1 MADAA
6 IFGLTQE
13 TVMTAA
19 ARLAVQKTAA
29 STRATS
35 ATFALLGGLEVK
47 TSSPTTGNVSP
58 AAGEFHWLDVSGM
71 TANRAFILPVA
82 ASIQTGE
89 RIGVGLSVGDAGFE
103 FELKSGAAGD
113 LINGTDH
120 SSTPWSQIF
129 ITGEVVIFRC
139 IDGSTGD
146 WVVEYDGRI
155 PCHARMD
162 DEGGT
167 AVNTTSSTPDF
178 DASPFDVGGLVDLAN
193 DKFVLRRAGN
203 YLLTFMHLSGSTLDV
218 DEYVLMVIRIDPGGT
233 PANIAEMRLHTTL
246 PNERVSF
253 HATLTRAFADADEVD
268 VQTSVLASGGNYT
281 SDTGENRRPRF
292 SILEILGG

>member
-6 IFGLTQE
+6 IFALTQE
-13 TVMTAA
+13 TIMTAA

-58 AAGEFHWLDVSGM
+58 NAGEFHWLDVSGM
-71 TANRAFILPVA
+71 TANRVFVLPVA

-113 LINGTDH
+113 LINGVDH

-139 IDGSTGD
+139 INGATGD
-146 WVVEYDGRI
+146 WVVEMDGRI
-155 PCHARMD
+155 PQ
-162 DEGGT
+162 T
-167 AVNTTSSTPDF
+167 AKLSTTTAQTNYTTGAFTQSVLDTEDW
-178 DASPFDVGGLVDLAN
+178 DVGDIADEATNNSIIV
-193 DKFVLRRAGN
+193 RRAGK
-203 YLLTFMHLSGSTLDV
+203 YICSWFGGLAAID
-218 DEYVLMVIRIDPGGT
+218 DQQRIIAALFDGT
-233 PANIAEMRLHTTL
+233 SE
-246 PNERVSF
+246 
-253 HATLTRAFADADEVD
+253 LTRSLSIFVSNAVATTAAASNAETLELADAAEIDLRLWHNKGSDASHDTADNNPRLQVTEV
-268 VQTSVLASGGNYT
+268 L
-281 SDTGENRRPRF
+281 
-292 SILEILGG
+292 